1 MNIILTES
9 QYRIL
14 LENQEEVDRILDKIG
29 NGGYESLSVDEKR
42 YLDAF
47 SKHKGSPDE
56 FVDPSESYDEREGNQ
71 SKSYDDREGEK
82 FTSSFNH
89 IPKIEFVFDYEEQN
103 EDETTLYGTIY
114 FKDKEYIGGLFLN
127 KMGHLIDF
135 DFYDINEDPKSI
147 HDDVGRFQDEIEG
160 IKHEVKI
167 FFEDDVIPALK
178 N

>member
-29 NGGYESLSVDEKR
+29 HGGYESLSVDEKR
-42 YLDAF
+42 YLDSF
-47 SKHKGSPDE
+47 SKHKGRPDE
-56 FVDPSESYDEREGNQ
+56 FVDPSESYDN
-71 SKSYDDREGEK
+71 REGEK

-167 FFEDDVIPALK
+167 FFEDDVIPVLK

>member
-29 NGGYESLSVDEKR
+29 HGGYESLSVDEKR
-42 YLDAF
+42 YLDSF
-47 SKHKGSPDE
+47 SKHKGRPDE
-56 FVDPSESYDEREGNQ
+56 FVDPSESYDN
-71 SKSYDDREGEK
+71 REGEK

-147 HDDVGRFQDEIEG
+147 YDDVGRFQDEIEG
-160 IKHEVKI
+160 IKHEVKM

>member
-9 QYRIL
+9 QYHIL

-29 NGGYESLSVDEKR
+29 DGGYESLSVDEKR
-42 YLDAF
+42 YLDSF
-47 SKHKGSPDE
+47 SRHKGRPDE
-56 FVDPSESYDEREGNQ
+56 FVDPYESYGNREG
-71 SKSYDDREGEK
+71 DK

-89 IPKIEFVFDYEEQN
+89 IPKIEFVFDYKEQN

-147 HDDVGRFQDEIEG
+147 YDDVGRFQDEIEG

>member
-29 NGGYESLSVDEKR
+29 DGGYESLSVDEKR
-42 YLDAF
+42 YLDSF
-47 SKHKGSPDE
+47 SKHKGRPDE
-56 FVDPSESYDEREGNQ
+56 FVDPSESYDN
-71 SKSYDDREGEK
+71 REGEK

-160 IKHEVKI
+160 MKHEVKM

>member
-29 NGGYESLSVDEKR
+29 HGGYESLSVDEKR
-42 YLDAF
+42 YLDSF
-47 SKHKGSPDE
+47 SKHKGRPDE
-56 FVDPSESYDEREGNQ
+56 FVDPSESYDN
-71 SKSYDDREGEK
+71 REGEK

-160 IKHEVKI
+160 MKHEVKM

>member
-29 NGGYESLSVDEKR
+29 HGGYESLSVDEKR
-42 YLDAF
+42 YLDSF
-47 SKHKGSPDE
+47 SKHKGRPDE
-56 FVDPSESYDEREGNQ
+56 FVDPSESYDN
-71 SKSYDDREGEK
+71 REGEK

-160 IKHEVKI
+160 IKHEVKM

>member
-29 NGGYESLSVDEKR
+29 DGGYESLSVDEKR
-42 YLDAF
+42 YLDSF
-47 SKHKGSPDE
+47 SKHKGRPDE
-56 FVDPSESYDEREGNQ
+56 FVDPS
-71 SKSYDDREGEK
+71 KSYDNREGEK

-135 DFYDINEDPKSI
+135 DFYDINEYY
-147 HDDVGRFQDEIEG
+147 Q
-160 IKHEVKI
+160 
-167 FFEDDVIPALK
+167 
-178 N
+178 

>member
-29 NGGYESLSVDEKR
+29 DGGYESLSVDEKR
-42 YLDAF
+42 YLDSF
-47 SKHKGSPDE
+47 SKHKGRPDE
-56 FVDPSESYDEREGNQ
+56 FVDPSESYDN
-71 SKSYDDREGEK
+71 REGEK

-147 HDDVGRFQDEIEG
+147 YDDVGRFQDEIEG

>member
-14 LENQEEVDRILDKIG
+14 LENQEEVDRILDKISD
-29 NGGYESLSVDEKR
+29 GGYESLNIDEKR

-47 SKHKGSPDE
+47 SKHKGKPDE
-56 FVDPSESYDEREGNQ
+56 FVDPSESYN
-71 SKSYDDREGEK
+71 KREGER

-89 IPKIEFVFDYEEQN
+89 IPKIEFIFDYEEN
-103 EDETTLYGTIY
+103 SDDETALYGTIY

-135 DFYDINEDPKSI
+135 DFYDINEEPESI

-160 IKHEVKI
+160 IEPEVKM
-167 FFEDDVIPALK
+167 FFEDEVIPSLI

>member
-14 LENQEEVDRILDKIG
+14 LENQEEVERILDKIG
-29 NGGYESLSVDEKR
+29 DGGYESLSLDEKR
-42 YLDAF
+42 YLDLF
-47 SKHKGSPDE
+47 SKHKGRPDE
-56 FVDPSESYDEREGNQ
+56 FVDPSESYDE
-71 SKSYDDREGEK
+71 REGEK

-135 DFYDINEDPKSI
+135 DFYDINEDSKSI

-160 IKHEVKI
+160 MKHEVKM
-167 FFEDDVIPALK
+167 FFEDDVIPSLK

>member
-29 NGGYESLSVDEKR
+29 HGGYESLSVDEKR
-42 YLDAF
+42 YLDSF
-47 SKHKGSPDE
+47 SKHKGRPDE
-56 FVDPSESYDEREGNQ
+56 FVDPS
-71 SKSYDDREGEK
+71 KSYDNREGEK

-135 DFYDINEDPKSI
+135 DFYDINEDSKSI

-160 IKHEVKI
+160 MKHEVKM